1 MKPFSILVLGAA
13 RRLTEGFP
21 GEQIELNMQPAHS
34 VG

>member
-1 MKPFSILVLGAA
+1 MTSFSIVILGAA
-13 RRLTEGFP
+13 RCLTEGFP